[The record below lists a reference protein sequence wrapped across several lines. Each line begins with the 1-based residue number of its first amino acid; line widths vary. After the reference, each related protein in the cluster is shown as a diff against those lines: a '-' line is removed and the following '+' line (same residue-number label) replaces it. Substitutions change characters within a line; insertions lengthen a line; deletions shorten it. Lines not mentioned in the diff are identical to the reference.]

1 MCRIISKYDII
12 ENSEKKEIIIKNNIS
27 EIMPLIYSTEIRDA
41 YTRGHSENVAYY
53 AKHLALALKLR
64 EEECED
70 VYIAG
75 LLHDIGKIGVP
86 DSILLKPTKLEM
98 SEFELIKM
106 HSYISGQIIEKS
118 ESYSYLK
125 DAVKHHHENYDG
137 SGYPDGLKGEEI
149 PLYSRILSIADVFD
163 ALTTSRIYRASMSF
177 NDAIS
182 IMDDMQKKNKFDP
195 QLYKTFLVMIKKLGI
210 IKKNKYKKIEFE
222 GLEEQRNSFF
232 FTDSLTKLLNRD
244 ALLSLLRKS
253 YDYEYKVSLIEC
265 NLKAFKEYNK
275 SYGLKKGDVILKKI
289 ADHINH
295 KLSAIIKI
303 KNPQQK
309 DLFLFRL
316 HADKFAILY
325 IGQRGEYLSYKLNKI
340 QDEIKEKFEIDFE
353 YSFIIRDKNISKNI
367 ERDIGYL
374 L

>member
-1 MCRIISKYDII
+1 
-12 ENSEKKEIIIKNNIS
+12 
-27 EIMPLIYSTEIRDA
+27 MPLIYATEIRDA
-41 YTRGHSENVAYY
+41 YTQGHSENVAYY
-53 AKHLALALKLR
+53 AKHLALALKLPKD
-64 EEECED
+64 ECED
-70 VYIAG
+70 IYVAG

-86 DSILLKPTKLEM
+86 DSILLKPTKLEI

-106 HSYISGQIIEKS
+106 HSYISGQIIEKL
-118 ESYSYLK
+118 EKYSYLK

-137 SGYPDGLKGEEI
+137 TGYPDGLKGEEI

-163 ALTTSRIYRASMSF
+163 ALTTSRVYRAPVLF
-177 NDAIS
+177 DDTIF

-195 QLYKTFLVMIKKLGI
+195 RLYKTFIAMIKKLGI
-210 IKKNKYKKIEFE
+210 IQKNIHKKIEFK

-275 SYGLKKGDVILKKI
+275 SFGLNKGDVILKKI
-289 ADHINH
+289 ADYINH
-295 KLSAIIKI
+295 ELSGITKI
-303 KNPQQK
+303 KNPQLK

-316 HADKFAILY
+316 NADKFAILY
-325 IGQRGEYLSYKLNKI
+325 IGQRGEFLSYKLDKI
-340 QDEIKEKFEIDFE
+340 QNKIKEKFEIDFE
-353 YSFIIRDKNISKNI
+353 YSFIIRDKYISKNI